1 MKHPDEAVDKVFAAL
16 KDAEP
21 PLGIERRILQAV
33 EDHAPQPRRWL
44 GRSVWPMSSAGPLH
58 PSSWAYGASSW
69 AYGAT
74 VAAVLVLA
82 LLIPANHRRP
92 PSPTS
97 SGNIRVQGHSPFAS
111 PPATVSSSLL
121 PAPAVVSR
129 APRRNVAARNLTS
142 LGAASPAQPPAGNDD
157 ALALEELH
165 AASQPAPPLPLT
177 REERFL
183 LRLAHKGDPEELA
196 ILDPNVRA
204 KQDVEA
210 RAEFHIFFDPP
221 TTQQNR

>member
-1 MKHPDEAVDKVFAAL
+1 MKHPDEVIDKVFAAL

-33 EDHAPQPRRWL
+33 EDHAPQRRRRL
-44 GRSVWPMSSAGPLH
+44 GRFVWPMSSAGPLH
-58 PSSWAYGASSW
+58 PSSW

-92 PSPTS
+92 SPPTS
-97 SGNIRVQGHSPFAS
+97 SGNVRVEGHSPFAS
-111 PPATVSSSLL
+111 PPAAVSSSLP

-129 APRRNVAARNLTS
+129 APPGNVAARNLTS
-142 LGAASPAQPPAGNDD
+142 VGPASPAQPPAGNADT
-157 ALALEELH
+157 LALEELH

-177 REERFL
+177 PEEKLL
-183 LRLAHKGDPEELA
+183 LRIAHKGDPGELSG
-196 ILDPNVRA
+196 LDPKLHAQR
-204 KQDVEA
+204 DMEA
-210 RAEFHIFFDPP
+210 RAEFHNFFDPP

>member
-1 MKHPDEAVDKVFAAL
+1 MKHPDEVIDKVLAAL
-16 KDAEP
+16 RDTEP
-21 PLGIERRILQAV
+21 PLGIERRILQAL
-33 EDHAPQPRRWL
+33 DGHAPQPHRWL
-44 GRSVWPMSSAGPLH
+44 GRSVWPLSPAGPLH
-58 PSSWAYGASSW
+58 ASSW
-69 AYGAT
+69 AYGAA
-74 VAAVLVLA
+74 VAIVIALA
-82 LLIPANHRRP
+82 LLIPASRRRP
-92 PSPTS
+92 SPLTS
-97 SGNIRVQGHSPFAS
+97 SGNVRVPGSSPFAS
-111 PPATVSSSLL
+111 PPATVSSSLP
-121 PAPAVVSR
+121 PAPTVVSPP
-129 APRRNVAARNLTS
+129 PRRNVAARNPTS
-142 LGAASPAQPPAGNDD
+142 RSAASQAQQPAEDAD

-196 ILDPNVRA
+196 ILDPNLRA